1 MDTEHPSP
9 PSSADD
15 IVERYRPR
23 LFGIAYRMLS
33 DVQEAEDIV
42 QETFLRWHQAKHD
55 DLVSEEGWLVAVI
68 TRLAIDRLRRA
79 ERERLR
85 YVGNWLPEPIAT
97 GSVSPDQRAELASD
111 LSMAFLV
118 LLERLA
124 PEERAAFLLREVFDA
139 GYDEIARI
147 LDKAEPAVRQVVH
160 RAKTRVREGQRRFS
174 PPAERQ
180 AELLQRFLDA
190 LAADDK
196 DAMLSL
202 FAPDATFVGD
212 GGGKVGSVRRVV
224 EGPDRITRLFLGLER
239 KYPGVV
245 THEIVEL
252 NGQPAI
258 GSYHD
263 GVITYVTLFETDGHH
278 ILAVYRV
285 LNPDK
290 LAHLTQTF
298 VAPVGADQPPGTTA
312 IRPRFSLHR
321 KA

>member
-68 TRLAIDRLRRA
+68 TRLAIERLRRA

-147 LDKAEPAVRQVVH
+147 LDKAEPTVRQVVH
-160 RAKTRVREGQRRFS
+160 RAKTRVREGRRRFS

-196 DAMLSL
+196 DAMLAL
-202 FAPDATFVGD
+202 FAPDATFTGD

-263 GVITYVTLFETDGHH
+263 GVITYVTLFETDGNH

-290 LAHLTQTF
+290 LAHL
-298 VAPVGADQPPGTTA
+298 
-312 IRPRFSLHR
+312 R
-321 KA
+321 

>member
-1 MDTEHPSP
+1 MDTDLPSP
-9 PSSADD
+9 AADD
-15 IVERYRPR
+15 LERYRPR

-33 DVQEAEDIV
+33 DVQEAEDLV

-55 DLVSEEGWLVAVI
+55 EIISEEGWLVAVI

-79 ERERLR
+79 ETERLR

-97 GSVSPDQRAELASD
+97 SNVSPDQRAELASD

-139 GYDEIARI
+139 GYDEIARV
-147 LDKAEPAVRQVVH
+147 LDKTEPAVRQVVH
-160 RAKTRVREGQRRFS
+160 RAKTRVREGRQRFS
-174 PPAERQ
+174 PPAEKQ

-196 DAMLSL
+196 DAMMALM
-202 FAPDATFVGD
+202 APDVTFTGD
-212 GGGKVGSVRRVV
+212 GGGKVGSVRKVL
-224 EGPDRITRLFLGLER
+224 EGPERVTRLFIGLEH
-239 KYPGVV
+239 KYPGLV
-245 THEIVEL
+245 THEIIEL
-252 NGQPAI
+252 NGQPAV
-258 GSYHD
+258 GSYHE
-263 GVITYVTLFETDGHH
+263 GVLYYATLFETDGEH

-290 LAHLTQTF
+290 LAHL
-298 VAPVGADQPPGTTA
+298 
-312 IRPRFSLHR
+312 R
-321 KA
+321 